1 MKKKNTKLNNKQK
14 TTRQS
19 LVKSSRTQIVTLE
32 QIEKMEK
39 KYDKKFR
46 EVFGLLKQ
54 LIKKRRN
61 QEKILDFNRIK

>member
-32 QIEKMEK
+32 QIEKIEK
-39 KYDKKFR
+39 KYDKKF
-46 EVFGLLKQ
+46 
-54 LIKKRRN
+54 
-61 QEKILDFNRIK
+61 